1 MSKVEAE
8 GTNGDKPVESTEK
21 IAEKIEKL
29 NGGYL

>member
-8 GTNGDKPVESTEK
+8 GTNGDKPAESTEK

-29 NGGYL
+29 NGEYL